1 MGLFGHLGFALA
13 VKRFTPQIPLWVL
26 LFCSMLIDIPAMIF
40 WTLPLWITHGLI
52 MAIIWSLISMFIS
65 IIIFLYL
72 NIKTQKIKNK
82 KSINMIIFLSLVI
95 GIVVFSHWVID
106 LIGWSMTGNGI
117 PLLFDDSQLL
127 MLNIQI
133 DIIIGLLI
141 MEIGPFIIGLIMYIQ
156 YFKKVRKEKEN
167 IIVSPTTSP

>member
-1 MGLFGHLGFALA
+1 M
-13 VKRFTPQIPLWVL
+13 
-26 LFCSMLIDIPAMIF
+26 
-40 WTLPLWITHGLI
+40 
-52 MAIIWSLISMFIS
+52 
-65 IIIFLYL
+65 
-72 NIKTQKIKNK
+72 
-82 KSINMIIFLSLVI
+82 SLVI